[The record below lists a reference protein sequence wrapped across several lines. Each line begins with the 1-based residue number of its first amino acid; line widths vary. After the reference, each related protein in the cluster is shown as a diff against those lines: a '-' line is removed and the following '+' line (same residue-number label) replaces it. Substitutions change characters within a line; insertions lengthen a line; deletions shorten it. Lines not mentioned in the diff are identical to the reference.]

1 MDIAKPQRVSSAIVK
16 ISRIAVSAETKT
28 SLLPQKQAFL
38 LLQKQE
44 PDLLAG
50 WWGLFL

>member
-16 ISRIAVSAETKT
+16 ISRIAVSAETK
-28 SLLPQKQAFL
+28 AFL
-38 LLQKQE
+38 PLQKQE